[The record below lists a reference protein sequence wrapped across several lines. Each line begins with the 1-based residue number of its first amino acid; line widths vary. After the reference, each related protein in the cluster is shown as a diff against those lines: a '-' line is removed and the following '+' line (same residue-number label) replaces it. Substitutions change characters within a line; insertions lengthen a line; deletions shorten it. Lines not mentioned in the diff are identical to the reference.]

1 MMRFI
6 SYDCPRCGATLP
18 IEVRYDTKGMV
29 MATCRRCEKC
39 VYIYN
44 LKIVQQENNK
54 RKVK

>member
-6 SYDCPRCGATLP
+6 PYDCPRCGATLP